1 MFDTNSIAVA
11 IHVLFA
17 GLWIGADL
25 GTFLSYRRVID
36 PTLEVG
42 TRRAMARY
50 FALIDMG
57 PRTALIVMLGLGLYL
72 AYDRGYGFTS
82 GAWQVAAWIMIIAS
96 FLWLALVW
104 YLHWAGEPERSATHA
119 RPLSVL
125 RKVDLGWRGVV
136 AVFLIAAGIGTLTS
150 QDPALLD
157 VLGWKMLMLAGIVI
171 IGIVMRFVLPG
182 VLGIIGAIFTE
193 GSTPEREAEL
203 RRRSVPVQ
211 GLVFGIWVLV
221 LATIW
226 TSVSNL

>member
-1 MFDTNSIAVA
+1 MFDPNSIAVA

-36 PTLEVG
+36 PSLDVG

-72 AYDRGYGFTS
+72 TYDRGYGFTS
-82 GAWQVAAWIMIIAS
+82 GVWQTAAWVMILAS
-96 FLWLALVW
+96 FLWIALVW
-104 YLHWAGEPERSATHA
+104 YLHWASEPERSAEHA
-119 RPLSVL
+119 GRLSVL
-125 RKVDLGWRGVV
+125 RKVDLGWRVVV
-136 AVFLIAAGIGTLTS
+136 AVFLVVAGVGTLAS
-150 QDPALLD
+150 RDPALLD

-171 IGIVMRFVLPG
+171 IGIAMRFVLPG
-182 VLGIIGAIFTE
+182 VLGLIASIFTE

>member
-104 YLHWAGEPERSATHA
+104 YLHWAGEPERSAAHA

-125 RKVDLGWRGVV
+125 TRSTSAGAASLPCSSSLRGS
-136 AVFLIAAGIGTLTS
+136 APSPRRI
-150 QDPALLD
+150 
-157 VLGWKMLMLAGIVI
+157 
-171 IGIVMRFVLPG
+171 LPC
-182 VLGIIGAIFTE
+182 
-193 GSTPEREAEL
+193 
-203 RRRSVPVQ
+203 
-211 GLVFGIWVLV
+211 
-221 LATIW
+221 W
-226 TSVSNL
+226 TSSAGRC